1 MYTDLTK
8 EQKDYAVFLPALS
21 GFYATFVGKQRFE
34 EYVDNNRIP
43 YTNGMESIN
52 WLNKKDGELTG
63 EILEI
68 EDKKAIIRDNKGRKI
83 KVLIS
88 KLKETIPPD
97 VEEERLAEDSSS
109 SEEQEQEEEKS
120 EENVIKVGS
129 KVKWERR
136 IGGGF
141 EEETGEVVKISEK
154 TYQICCK
161 KNGKN
166 YFVNKNEKTLTLI
179 D

>member
-1 MYTDLTK
+1 MSHIKVYLSIDTFNVLTSSQEDAAGVGFDILTK
-8 EQKDYAVFLPALS
+8 DKL
-21 GFYATFVGKQRFE
+21 FVGKNVRW
-34 EYVDNNRIP
+34 
-43 YTNGMESIN
+43 M
-52 WLNKKDGELTG
+52 NKKDGELTG

-97 VEEERLAEDSSS
+97 IQEERLDEDSSS
-109 SEEQEQEEEKS
+109 SEEQEEEKS
-120 EENVIKVGS
+120 EKNVIKVGS
-129 KVKWERR
+129 KVKWGRR

-141 EEETGEVVKISEK
+141 EEETGEVMKISEK

-166 YFVNKNEKTLTLI
+166 YFVSKNEKTITLI
-179 D
+179 E